1 MRDTNR
7 ERGIVKEILSQRER
21 VKEREMI
28 KTDTL
33 RVRKTVRKTDN

>member
-7 ERGIVKEILSQRER
+7 ERGIVKEILNQRER